1 MNNAC
6 AQRGA
11 ARVLT
16 GTLICIKRVFSLVEH
31 LSRCHGIHV
40 LCNSR
45 KRRPCIGGFWGKC
58 FFCCFCSSF
67 SLTHCPCHLEGD
79 RLLRSSAMLGY
90 KTDLQI
96 VSAQVPGGGNISS
109 LNVFATQLWSN
120 SLSCIKSHH
129 APLWFSRPN
138 KHQHL
143 LQFNP
148 TQPMREG
155 RKLIEVYYLCK
166 NIQLKTYQALQNQ
179 SKWVPNSQVV
189 LNEVLLYIFYIL
201 N

>member
-1 MNNAC
+1 MHNAY

-11 ARVLT
+11 ARVHT
-16 GTLICIKRVFSLVEH
+16 GTLICIKREVFSLVEH
-31 LSRCHGIHV
+31 LSQCHGIHV
-40 LCNSR
+40 FCNSR
-45 KRRPCIGGFWGKC
+45 KRRPCTGGFWGKC

-67 SLTHCPCHLEGD
+67 SLTHCPCHLEGN
-79 RLLRSSAMLGY
+79 RLLRSSSMLGY

-96 VSAQVPGGGNISS
+96 VSAQVPGGRNFSS

-143 LQFNP
+143 LQSNP
-148 TQPMREG
+148 TQPVREG
-155 RKLIEVYYLCK
+155 RKLV
-166 NIQLKTYQALQNQ
+166 KTYQALQNQ
-179 SKWVPNSQVV
+179 SKWVQNSQVV
-189 LNEVLLYIFYIL
+189 LNEVLLYILSTFWISFRPIL
-201 N
+201 TIN